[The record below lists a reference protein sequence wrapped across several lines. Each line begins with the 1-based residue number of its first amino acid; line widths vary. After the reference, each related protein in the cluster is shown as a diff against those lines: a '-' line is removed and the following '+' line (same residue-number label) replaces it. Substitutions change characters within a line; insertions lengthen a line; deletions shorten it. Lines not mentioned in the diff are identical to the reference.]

1 MLTIF
6 LKIENDKSILM
17 YADDTLLIN
26 RGNNIHE
33 TISRSQ
39 DMLDKVVK
47 WCRIYKLTINI
58 EKTKCMFINP
68 TASDIFLPIQIKIRG
83 TPLSRVHVYEYL
95 GVHIDNKLNMNNQI
109 DVVCKKV
116 QQKHGILKKIRK
128 NITRETALCIYK
140 TMICPHFDYGDYMID
155 SGIQSKIDQI
165 VN

>member
-95 GVHIDNKLNMNNQI
+95 GVHIDNKLNMNNKI

-116 QQKHGILKKIRK
+116 QQKHGILKKIQK

-140 TMICPHFDYGDYMID
+140 TMKRPHFDYGDYMID